1 MNHKEISKGILRS
14 VLILAAVCL
23 GLFLL
28 NEIQILISYVII
40 AAIVS
45 LIGRPFVTFF
55 TERLKFKN
63 STGSILTMTILVGIL
78 IGIISLFVPLIIEQG
93 KNLSLLDVE
102 SFQSNL
108 TFLYAELSNY
118 LSGYNINLDNTIFN
132 IDLLDNIDFTFL
144 PEILNS
150 VGKTLGNLTIGVLS
164 VMFISFFFLKDS
176 KLIQNIL
183 IILVP
188 KKSSKKFRKS
198 YDSISILLSRYFAGL
213 VLQISIL
220 FIIYTI
226 LLLIIGIPNAIVIA
240 FLCSLL
246 NLIPFIGPFIGGIL
260 MILLTMTSHISMD
273 FSSVILPKTIYVF
286 IGFGIGQL
294 IDNFFSQ
301 PFIFSNSVKSHPLE
315 IFLVIISGGLLFG
328 AIGMI
333 AAVPTYTALKV
344 ISKEFFSENRIVKEL
359 TKNL

>member
-1 MNHKEISKGILRS
+1 MQEDFTFFIKFNKEGNVQHTETPSAIMMRPGMHY
-14 VLILAAVCL
+14 
-23 GLFLL
+23 GLSY
-28 NEIQILISYVII
+28 NQQSGHIQWEFWTKVEDE
-40 AAIVS
+40 AKHD
-45 LIGRPFVTFF
+45 FVTFF

-118 LSGYNINLDNTIFN
+118 LSGYNIKLDNTIFN

-198 YDSISILLSRYFAGL
+198 YNSISKLLSRYFAGL

-286 IGFGIGQL
+286 IGFGVGQL
-294 IDNFFSQ
+294 IAR
-301 PFIFSNSVKSHPLE
+301 
-315 IFLVIISGGLLFG
+315 LLTL
-328 AIGMI
+328 I
-333 AAVPTYTALKV
+333 
-344 ISKEFFSENRIVKEL
+344 
-359 TKNL
+359 